1 VIVRRRGFVLA
12 SALLALLLIA
22 ALVAGVLFASS
33 EATQMG
39 AASTARELARTAAES
54 AMERAIQG
62 WNRPEIGPRNIGE
75 TRSST
80 VEDNGVTV
88 VIHATRLDSSLYW
101 VVADAQ
107 PARSMSG
114 IGSRIGGVF
123 RVKSAADG
131 AISVDRIPERWWS
144 ELF

>member
-1 VIVRRRGFVLA
+1 MVRRRGFVLA
-12 SALLALLLIA
+12 AALLALLLIA

-39 AASTARELARTAAES
+39 VASTARELARIAAES

-62 WNRPEIGPRNIGE
+62 WNRPEIGPRVVGE
-75 TRSST
+75 TSSST
-80 VEDNGVTV
+80 VQDNGVTV
-88 VIHATRLDSSLYW
+88 VIYATRLDSSLYW

-107 PARSMSG
+107 PARSGSG

-123 RVKSAADG
+123 RAKNAANG